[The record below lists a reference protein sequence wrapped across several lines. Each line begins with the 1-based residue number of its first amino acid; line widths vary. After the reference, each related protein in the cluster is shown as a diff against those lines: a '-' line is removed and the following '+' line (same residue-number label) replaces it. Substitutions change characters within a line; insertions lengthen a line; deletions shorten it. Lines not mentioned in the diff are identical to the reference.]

1 MTSRSERRRKA
12 SHSLLLS
19 MPFGA
24 LERPGLG
31 LSLLKAGARRLGFA
45 CDVRYLTF
53 TFAEHIGVTN
63 YHWFVSGAPYT
74 AFAGDWTFAAAVNGA
89 WPEGDAAYVQE
100 VLRDTW
106 RLDDEA
112 VQMVLRTRH
121 WVEPFLDH
129 CLTAIPW
136 KDYDLVGFTST
147 FEQNLASL
155 ALAKRLKAVH
165 PHVVTAFGGANWEG
179 AMGKALHATYD
190 FVDLAFSG
198 EADVSFP
205 AVLGALAAGR
215 SPGTVPG
222 VIARAAD
229 GSATSTGSAAR
240 VEDLDTL
247 PIPDFDDFFAA
258 KGASPAADDVTPV
271 LLLETAR
278 GCWWGAHSHCTF
290 CGLNG
295 ENMAYRS
302 KSGARALD
310 ELGTVTTRYGIDN
323 VHLVDNILDMR
334 YFRTVLPA
342 LASRDRKLS
351 LFYEVKANLSHAQ
364 VRALAQAGVTEIQPG
379 IESLSDHIL
388 TLMRKGTT
396 ALRNVQ
402 LLKWCREFGV
412 RPDWNLLY
420 GFPGE
425 TADDYADI
433 LEILISIDHLESPS
447 ACGPIRM
454 DRFSPYHQ
462 DPLSFGMINVR
473 PLPPYRYIYPGA
485 GDRLADIACY
495 FDFDHADGHVFDQ
508 YARPVIDYWHQ
519 RRSAV
524 APGPLWEVATA
535 DQPPDRVV
543 LVDERYGRR
552 RTVMLDGWQ
561 AAVYR
566 GCDRTQDTASVVAM
580 ADGAPADDV
589 SALLTWLESE
599 RLMLGR
605 GGHHLSLAVHSPPRW
620 EPSATSPRLRRT
632 LAVAAS

>member
-1 MTSRSERRRKA
+1 MTSGSEPRRRTA
-12 SHSLLLS
+12 PRTLLLS
-19 MPFGA
+19 MPYGA

-31 LSLLKAGARRLGFA
+31 LGLLKAGTRRAGFD

-53 TFAEHIGVTN
+53 RFAEHIGVPA
-63 YHWFVSGAPYT
+63 YQWFVTGAPYT
-74 AFAGDWTFAAAVNGA
+74 AFAGDWTFAGAVNGPCREA
-89 WPEGDAAYVQE
+89 DASYVQE

-106 RLDDEA
+106 QLDDEI
-112 VQMVLRTRH
+112 VRMVLRTRR

-129 CLTAIPW
+129 CFTSIRWA
-136 KDYDLVGFTST
+136 DYDVVGFTST

-155 ALAKRLKAVH
+155 ALAKRIKAAR
-165 PHVVTAFGGANWEG
+165 PNLLTAFGGANWEG
-179 AMGKALHATYD
+179 AMGRALHDTYD

-205 AVLGALAAGR
+205 AMLDALDRGR

-222 VIARAAD
+222 VVVRTPEGTVAA
-229 GSATSTGSAAR
+229 GSAAR
-240 VEDLDTL
+240 VEDLDSL
-247 PIPDFDDFFAA
+247 PIPDFDDYFAA
-258 KGASPAADDVTPV
+258 KEASPSADDVTPV

-310 ELGTVTTRYGIDN
+310 ELDTVTSTYGIDN

-364 VRALAQAGVTEIQPG
+364 VRALALAGVTEIQPG
-379 IESLSDHIL
+379 IESLSNHIL

-425 TADDYADI
+425 TAEDYADI
-433 LEILISIDHLESPS
+433 LEILIAIDHLEQPS

-462 DPLSFGMINVR
+462 DPGVFGMVNVR
-473 PLPPYRYIYPGA
+473 PLPPYRYIYPTA
-485 GDRLADIACY
+485 GERLVDIACY
-495 FDFDHADGHVFDQ
+495 FDFDHGDGHLFDHH
-508 YARPVIDYWHQ
+508 ARAVIDYWHQ
-519 RRSAV
+519 RRAEP
-524 APGPLWEVATA
+524 AGGGLWEVRSGAPSTGGL
-535 DQPPDRVV
+535 V
-543 LVDERYGRR
+543 LVDERYGHR
-552 RTVMLDGWQ
+552 RTLTLEGWH

-566 GCDRTQDTASVVAM
+566 GCDRAQDTAAVVALG
-580 ADGAPADDV
+580 DGAPAADV
-589 SALLTWLESE
+589 LAFVAKLESE
-599 RLMLGR
+599 RLMLGD
-605 GGHHLSLAVHSPPRW
+605 GGQHLSLAVHSPPRW
-620 EPSATSPRLRRT
+620 EPTVASPRLHRM
-632 LAVAAS
+632 LAVVAS